1 MRTLAELPA
10 AGRSAVDELVA
21 DEDAAWFP
29 PPVESLGGPGVRRGD
44 LEELFLKTI
53 LNRGPV
59 SAAEVA
65 AQARLPRT
73 LVADFLRQMK
83 TDGVLAYA
91 RNAGLVDYLHE
102 LTEVG
107 RERAA
112 RAHHRCT
119 YFGADPVGFDE
130 YVAAVGRQ
138 SLREQTVTIDA
149 LKAALSDL
157 HVGAEVFSQVGMALS
172 SVGALFL
179 HGPPGNGKSSIAE
192 RLVKAYDPSV
202 WIPRAVRVSGEV
214 VRLFDPSVHEELPVP
229 LTLREAYDERWVQV
243 ARPTVVVG
251 GELTLAHLEFA
262 ANPVTGVL
270 EAPVQMKANGGTLV
284 VDDFGRQRCSV
295 EALLNR
301 WIVPL
306 EKGYDYL
313 NTPNGRKVQV
323 PFDLL
328 TVFAT
333 NLEPR
338 DLVDEAFLRRIPYK
352 IQTADPT
359 PDEFR
364 ALTRI
369 TAERMG
375 IDVDGGAVE
384 DLLVRHFEGF
394 DRPLRFCH
402 PRDLLAQVRT
412 FCDFHGRPRVADRET
427 FDAAV
432 KNYFGAL

>member
-1 MRTLAELPA
+1 MTCTLAPAADPARAEPA
-10 AGRSAVDELVA
+10 AGPP
-21 DEDAAWFP
+21 AAFAP
-29 PPVESLGGPGVRRGD
+29 PPPATLDGPDVRRGD
-44 LEELFLKTI
+44 LEELFLKTV

-65 AQARLPRT
+65 AQSRLPRT
-73 LVADFLRQMK
+73 LVAEFLRGMK
-83 TDGVLAYA
+83 ADGTLAYA
-91 RNAGLVDYLHE
+91 RTAGPSDFLHE
-102 LTEVG
+102 LTELG

-119 YFGADPVGFDE
+119 YFGADPVPFDAH
-130 YVAAVGRQ
+130 VAAVRAQ
-138 SLREQTVTIDA
+138 SLRDRPVTVAA
-149 LKAALSDL
+149 LREALSDL
-157 HVGAEVFSQVGMALS
+157 HVGAGVFAQLGMALS

-192 RLVKAYDPSV
+192 RLVRAYDRSV
-202 WIPRAVRVSGEV
+202 WIPRAVRISGEV
-214 VRLFDPSVHEELPVP
+214 VRLFDASVHEELPVP
-229 LTLREAYDERWVQV
+229 PHLRGAHDERWVHV

-251 GELTLAHLEFA
+251 GELTLDHLEFN

-270 EAPVQMKANGGTLV
+270 EAPVQMKANGGVLV

-306 EKGYDYL
+306 ERGYDYL
-313 NTPNGRKVQV
+313 NTPGGRKVQV

-352 IQTADPT
+352 IHTVDPT

-364 ALTRI
+364 ALTLI
-369 TAERMG
+369 TAERM
-375 IDVDGGAVE
+375 DVEVEGGAVE
-384 DLLVRHFEGF
+384 DLLARHFEAA

-402 PRDLLAQVRT
+402 PRDLLVQVRT

-427 FDAAV
+427 LDAAV
-432 KNYFGAL
+432 RNYFGVL